1 MSGLLGIALFNV
13 GFIYLPKLDVRSRRP
28 LIRST
33 RIPLTSALTA
43 LSSKRWPPP
52 GVALGSALSA
62 AGAYFILQPYI
73 QGNSLAGPAQA
84 LATTTSW

>member
-1 MSGLLGIALFNV
+1 M
-13 GFIYLPKLDVRSRRP
+13 
-28 LIRST
+28 
-33 RIPLTSALTA
+33 
-43 LSSKRWPPP
+43 SSKRWPPP